1 MSDVATA
8 PRVIDGR
15 TFWQAVGLRAVGTAI
30 VTAEAADGP
39 RGFLALSATHLSADP
54 PLLMVSVDKKTS
66 ALEAILSAK
75 HFAINYL
82 STAQADVA
90 GPFGGKGDLKG
101 AGRFT
106 TATWTTLAT
115 GAPVLEGAAGVL
127 DCSLEETIEHG
138 NTLIVIGRLVDFKG
152 TEGALPLVQWK
163 GKPL

>member
-1 MSDVATA
+1 MTDSATA

-66 ALEAILSAK
+66 ALEAILASG

-82 STAQADVA
+82 ATTQAEIA
-90 GPFGGKGDLKG
+90 GPFGGKGELKG
-101 AGRFT
+101 ADRFT
-106 TATWTTLAT
+106 SANWTTLAT

-127 DCSLEETIEHG
+127 DCAVEETIERG
-138 NTLIVIGRLVDFKG
+138 NSVIVIGRLVDFTG
-152 TEGALPLVQWK
+152 AEGAMPLVSWK
-163 GKPL
+163 GKTL